1 MPTAINTTPTI
12 RAKWVINTTPTI
24 RAKELVIGN
33 TMDLIRELEHDLGPT
48 NSQFDGKVIKQLK
61 KLVNRMA
68 RDIGAERV
76 ENGERVPIQYIL

>member
-1 MPTAINTTPTI
+1 MEGINMSTA
-12 RAKWVINTTPTI
+12 INTTPTI

-33 TMDLIRELEHDLGPT
+33 TMDLIRELEDDLGPT

-68 RDIGAERV
+68 RDIGADE
-76 ENGERVPIQYIL
+76 QYTL